1 MYQFSPACVQIER
14 RVGEGALSESFF
26 LIKDG
31 NGEDCGLARAVCGVS
46 SIPPCSPLRAG
57 EPLSAFCFTS
67 SAEFTPGSGPAPR
80 CCIQC
85 STSCVERRCESP
97 RTRALRTRERKHM
110 TTCWFGL
117 RYVWQRLLNR
127 PSNNLING
135 PRSPDL
141 QCVVVFSGPT
151 DFNKLS
157 LILYAFI
164 CWSAL

>member
-14 RVGEGALSESFF
+14 RVGEGAPSESFF

-31 NGEDCGLARAVCGVS
+31 NGEDCGLARAVCRVS

-67 SAEFTPGSGPAPR
+67 SAEFTPGSGPAPW

-85 STSCVERRCESP
+85 STSCVERRCDSP
-97 RTRALRTRERKHM
+97 RTQGLRTRERKHM
-110 TTCWFGL
+110 RTCWFGL
-117 RYVWQRLLNR
+117 LYVWHRLLNSA
-127 PSNNLING
+127 SNNLING
-135 PRSPDL
+135 PGSADPR
-141 QCVVVFSGPT
+141 CGVVFSVPT
-151 DFNKLS
+151 DLKKVS

-164 CWSAL
+164 